1 MMEKEMMLQ
10 AVPEAPLPPRARHD
24 APLLQRG
31 FRDLFRLGVAA
42 LVINILSNTFKLDE
56 RIPALRIPLSLAS
69 LAVGV
74 LVLIAMWRMSE
85 AVPRFRK
92 AVYWGA
98 APLAVTPLIA
108 WVDAPGV
115 LEKME
120 TDELGT
126 MLLALS
132 ALLFALLLAGA
143 AAKYQQLTACAEA
156 FDGSDDAFAAKWR
169 KLCTWMVVL
178 VILFGAVL
186 ALTLLLTETQGPFFY
201 LNGGFTLLLALVP
214 IALGLAAASIVEL
227 VYQYRA
233 AQMLE

>member
-31 FRDLFRLGVAA
+31 FRDLFRLGVTA

-56 RIPALRIPLSLAS
+56 RIPLSLAS
-69 LAVGV
+69 LAVSV

-115 LEKME
+115 LDKME

>member
-31 FRDLFRLGVAA
+31 FRDLFRLGVTA

-69 LAVGV
+69 LAVSV

-108 WVDAPGV
+108 
-115 LEKME
+115 
-120 TDELGT
+120 
-126 MLLALS
+126 LS
-132 ALLFALLLAGA
+132 L
-143 AAKYQQLTACAEA
+143 
-156 FDGSDDAFAAKWR
+156 
-169 KLCTWMVVL
+169 
-178 VILFGAVL
+178 IH
-186 ALTLLLTETQGPFFY
+186 
-201 LNGGFTLLLALVP
+201 
-214 IALGLAAASIVEL
+214 I
-227 VYQYRA
+227 
-233 AQMLE
+233 

>member
-10 AVPEAPLPPRARHD
+10 AVPEAPPPPRARHD

-31 FRDLFRLGVAA
+31 FRDLFRLGVTA

-69 LAVGV
+69 LAVSV

-115 LEKME
+115 LDKME

-201 LNGGFTLLLALVP
+201 LNGGFTLLRALVP
-214 IALGLAAASIVEL
+214 LALGLAAASNVER
-227 VYQYRA
+227 VYQ
-233 AQMLE
+233 